1 MSLVIALAWRNL
13 WRRPQ
18 RTVLSLLS
26 IAIVVTLLV
35 FMLSFQIGV
44 YETMKES
51 TLRIFDG
58 YAQLQPK
65 GYSDDPGIDRSI
77 VSPDPLIKAAM
88 SVPGVLVATPRING
102 FAILANGDRSY
113 GAAVIGVEPAD
124 EARIS
129 SIAHTIA
136 DGRYLDA
143 GDQDGA
149 IVGDLLA
156 RNLRLTVGDKVTLLG
171 EAHDGSV
178 AADVLHI
185 KGIYHSGIPE
195 LDRSILEMPYRR
207 AQATFAMENRAST
220 IALGGGSLSEVSG
233 ALSGL
238 DALARN
244 QNLAVLDW
252 KALEP
257 ALADGIAL
265 KYATSMLFYL
275 TLVTVVAFII
285 LNTLLMSVLE
295 RTREFGMLLAIG
307 MRPGLLGGIVWTELL
322 LLAVLGCVIGFAIGG
337 ALTLWLEHVGIGLGS
352 LGKLVAQFGLP
363 SRLYP
368 RLNWLSGTIG
378 PTAILLAISIGGIVP
393 YLRAARLT
401 AASAMRA
408 N

>member
-1 MSLVIALAWRNL
+1 MSTVLSLAWRNL

-18 RTVLSLLS
+18 RTILSLLS
-26 IAIVVTLLV
+26 IAIVAALLV

-65 GYSDDPGIDRSI
+65 GYADDPGIDRSI
-77 VSPDPLIKAAM
+77 ASPEPLVSAAM
-88 SVPGVLVATPRING
+88 RISGVSVATPRING

-113 GAAVIGVEPAD
+113 GAAVVGVEPRD
-124 EARIS
+124 EERIS
-129 SIAHTIA
+129 SIAHAIEY
-136 DGRYLDA
+136 GRYLQA

-149 IVGDLLA
+149 ILGDLLA
-156 RNLRLTVGDKVTLLG
+156 RNLNLTIGEKVTLLG

-178 AADVLHI
+178 AADVLHV

-195 LDRSILEMPYRR
+195 LDRTILEMPFRR
-207 AQATFAMENRAST
+207 AQQTFGMEHRAST
-220 IALGGGSLSEVSG
+220 IALGGDSLSDVNG

-238 DALARN
+238 GTLARDR
-244 QNLAVLDW
+244 NLVVLDW
-252 KALEP
+252 STLEP

-275 TLVTVVAFII
+275 TLVTVVSFII

-307 MRPGLLGGIVWTELL
+307 MRPGLIGRMVWLELL
-322 LLAVLGCVIGFAIGG
+322 VLALLGCAIGFAIG
-337 ALTLWLEHVGIGLGS
+337 ASITLWLEHVGIGLGS
-352 LGKLVAQFGLP
+352 LTNLVAQFGLP

-368 RLNWLSGTIG
+368 RLNVLSGAIG
-378 PTAILLAISIGGIVP
+378 PAAILLAISIGGIVP
-393 YLRAARLT
+393 YLRASQLT

-408 N
+408 T

>member
-1 MSLVIALAWRNL
+1 MSTVLALAWRNL

-26 IAIVVTLLV
+26 IAIVAALLV

-58 YAQLQPK
+58 YAQLQPN
-65 GYSDDPGIDRSI
+65 GYADDPGIDRSI
-77 VSPDPLIKAAM
+77 ASPEPLISAALRI
-88 SVPGVLVATPRING
+88 PGVSVATPRING

-113 GAAVIGVEPAD
+113 GAAVVGIEPRD

-129 SIAHTIA
+129 SIAHTIEY
-136 DGRYLDA
+136 GRYLQAD
-143 GDQDGA
+143 DQDGA
-149 IVGDLLA
+149 ILGDLLA
-156 RNLRLTVGDKVTLLG
+156 RNLNLAVGEKVTLLG

-178 AADVLHI
+178 AADVLHV

-195 LDRSILEMPYRR
+195 LDRSILEMPFRR
-207 AQATFAMENRAST
+207 AQQTFAMENRAST
-220 IALGGGSLSEVSG
+220 IALGGYSLSDVND
-233 ALSGL
+233 ALSDL
-238 DALARN
+238 NTLARD

-252 KALEP
+252 ATLEP

-265 KYATSMLFYL
+265 KYATSLLFYL

-307 MRPGLLGGIVWTELL
+307 MRPGLIGGMVWLELL
-322 LLAVLGCVIGFAIGG
+322 VLALLGCAIGIAIGG
-337 ALTLWLEHVGIGLGS
+337 SVTLWLEHVGVGFGS
-352 LGKLVAQFGLP
+352 LGKLLAQFGLP

-378 PTAILLAISIGGIVP
+378 PAAILLAIAIGGIVP
-393 YLRAARLT
+393 YLRATRLT

>member
-1 MSLVIALAWRNL
+1 MVFALAWRNL

-18 RTVLSLLS
+18 RTILSLLS
-26 IAIVVTLLV
+26 IAIVAALLV

-44 YETMKES
+44 YEMMKES

-65 GYSDDPGIDRSI
+65 GYADDPGIDRSI
-77 VSPDPLIKAAM
+77 ASPDPLIKAAM
-88 SVPGVLVATPRING
+88 NISGVSVATPRING

-113 GAAVIGVEPAD
+113 GAAVIGVDPAD

-129 SIAHTIA
+129 SIAHTIQN
-136 DGRYLDA
+136 GRYLDA
-143 GDQDGA
+143 SDHDGA
-149 IVGDLLA
+149 ILGNLLA
-156 RNLRLTVGDKVTLLG
+156 RNLKLSVGDKVTLLG
-171 EAHDGSV
+171 EARDGSV
-178 AADVLHI
+178 AADVLRV

-195 LDRSILEMPYRR
+195 LDRSILEMPFRR
-207 AQATFAMENRAST
+207 AQSTFAMENRAST
-220 IALGGGSLSEVSG
+220 IALGGGSLSDVNG
-233 ALSGL
+233 ALSRL
-238 DALARN
+238 NALARD

-252 KALEP
+252 SALEP

-295 RTREFGMLLAIG
+295 RTREFGMLLAVG
-307 MRPGLLGGIVWTELL
+307 MRPALIGRMVWLELLMLALLGCTIGI
-322 LLAVLGCVIGFAIGG
+322 AIGG
-337 ALTLWLEHVGIGLGS
+337 TLSLWLEHVGVSFGS
-352 LGKLVAQFGLP
+352 LGKLLAQFGLP
-363 SRLYP
+363 PRLYP

-378 PTAILLAISIGGIVP
+378 PAAILLAISIGGIIP
-393 YLRAARLT
+393 YVRTARLT

-408 N
+408 G